1 MAAYLLS
8 VDTSLVRRVPIIPF
22 DLYTHRFNI
31 SVPVGEPCVNA
42 LSFCDF
48 LAVVISSRVIDRK
61 SVV

>member
-22 DLYTHRFNI
+22 DLYTYKFNI

-42 LSFCDF
+42 PSFCNF
-48 LAVVISSRVIDRK
+48 LAA
-61 SVV
+61 